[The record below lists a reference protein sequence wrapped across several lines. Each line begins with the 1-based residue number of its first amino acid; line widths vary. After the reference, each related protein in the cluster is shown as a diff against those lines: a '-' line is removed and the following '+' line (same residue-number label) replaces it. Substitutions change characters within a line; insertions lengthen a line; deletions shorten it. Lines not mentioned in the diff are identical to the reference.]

1 MAYQYVVVRMPAAD
15 NPQKAEE
22 AFTERLNAVAAEGW
36 RFVGYNQVTA
46 NKWSFVLATFE
57 REVES

>member
-1 MAYQYVVVRMPAAD
+1 MAYQYVVVRMPFQET
-15 NPQKAEE
+15 PTGAEE

>member
-1 MAYQYVVVRMPAAD
+1 MAYQYVVVRMPFEQT
-15 NPQKAEE
+15 PQGAEE

-36 RFVGYNQVTA
+36 RFVGWTSA
-46 NKWSFVLATFE
+46 NVGKSPWPLATFE